1 MKINSFTAA
10 LAATLVVAAQCFG
23 QGPSYYGA
31 GPGAMAPGMGPG
43 QMGPGQMGPGGV
55 PPGYDVP
62 ANYAGPVAGF
72 GVPAGYGPPGGQ
84 PGYGPQ
90 GYAPQG
96 YGPQGYGPQ
105 GGPQP
110 YGPPGYGVA
119 PAGYAGGGPE
129 GAPPAEFA
137 PQSPSEYC
145 GEGACDC
152 DLCACQRCPHWYI
165 AVDALWLRIRENNST
180 VMAVDQNLPTNDPN
194 YAVLTTGNTNSGF
207 VAGPRITIGYPMG
220 CYGAGELTYWGLHH
234 FSKGAFVRGNNNLSL
249 PPDLGPAT
257 DGFFDADYID
267 ISRVTELHNAEA
279 NYFAPETCAGFSW
292 LFGVRYF
299 NLQDRI
305 GMLAIDPDNV
315 NPISTLQ
322 WKTETNMI
330 GPQLGLRLR
339 RNVMCNWRLEGLAKA
354 GLMGVSSWQRTTL
367 DDAGVIT
374 SSFNRTG
381 NIGTICE
388 GQLNAVRWITDNWG
402 LRLGYDVFYL
412 AGVATARKQVDFNFA
427 PGPQQRVGHADMFL
441 YGYHVGTELRW

>member
-10 LAATLVVAAQCFG
+10 LAATLLVATQCFG
-23 QGPSYYGA
+23 QGPGPSYYGQGPGPM
-31 GPGAMAPGMGPG
+31 GPGAMGPGAMGPG
-43 QMGPGQMGPGGV
+43 AMGPGAMGPMGPGAV
-55 PPGYDVP
+55 PPGYGVP
-62 ANYAGPVAGF
+62 PNYAGPVAGY
-72 GVPAGYGPPGGQ
+72 GVPAGYGGQ
-84 PGYGPQ
+84 PMGYADQAGYG
-90 GYAPQG
+90 APQG
-96 YGPQGYGPQ
+96 YGP
-105 GGPQP
+105 
-110 YGPPGYGVA
+110 PPGYGGVA
-119 PAGYAGGGPE
+119 PAGYGGPMPQGAE
-129 GAPPAEFA
+129 GEYG

-145 GEGACDC
+145 GEDCDC

-165 AVDALWLRIRENNST
+165 AADALWLRIRETGST
-180 VMAVDQNLPTNDPN
+180 VMAVDQNLATNDPN
-194 YAVLTTGNTNSGF
+194 YAVLRTSDISSGF
-207 VAGPRITIGYPMG
+207 VAGPRITLGYPMG

-292 LFGVRYF
+292 LSGIRYM
-299 NLQDRI
+299 NIQDRI

-315 NPISTLQ
+315 DPISTLQ

-339 RNVMCNWRLEGLAKA
+339 RNVLCNWRIEGLGKA

-374 SSFNRTG
+374 STFNRTS
-381 NIGTICE
+381 NIGTVCE
-388 GQLNAVRWITDNWG
+388 GQINAVRWITDNWG
-402 LRLGYDVFYL
+402 LRFGYDVFYL
-412 AGVATARKQVDFNFA
+412 AGIATARKQVDFNFA

-441 YGYHVGTELRW
+441 YGYHVGTEVRW